1 MTLDIQILLG
11 ALGIFSLRL
20 IGVSISTV
28 RMLILVQGRRMLSSV
43 LGFFESLVFALA
55 IGSVVTQLDNI
66 WNLFA
71 YCGGFA
77 VGTYLGMIVESH
89 FIENFVTV
97 NIVSPHASRTVAEA
111 VRGAGFG
118 ATETWGQ
125 GADGLVGSIRV
136 VCRRRDFK
144 TILKVVQSV
153 DADAFVTLDETRA
166 VRHGWLRAQRPMQ

>member
-1 MTLDIQILLG
+1 MTLDTQILLG
-11 ALGIFSLRL
+11 ALGIFILRL

-28 RMLILVQGRRMLSSV
+28 RMLILVQGRRILSSV
-43 LGFFESLVFALA
+43 MGFFESLVFAVA
-55 IGSVVTQLDNI
+55 IGSVVTQLDNT
-66 WNLFA
+66 WNLMA

-77 VGTYLGMIVESH
+77 VGTFIGMVIESR

-97 NIVSPHASRTVAEA
+97 SIVSPHASHQVAEA
-111 VRGAGFG
+111 VRHAGFG

-136 VCRRRDFK
+136 VSRRRDVK
-144 TILKVVQSV
+144 SILKVVQSL

-166 VRHGWLRAQRPMQ
+166 VRHGFLRAQRPMR